1 MENNIV
7 PASPASVPH
16 LLSLETI
23 PRKVDACFGA
33 HELRAPLY
41 FSPPPPMAPSRPASV
56 SLLLWVLTSHYY
68 PQRLSEVGNPCI
80 QPTQVSWGEASHL
93 KRHNSPKT
101 EPGGPERK
109 ETVLR
114 SGPNLSIEFCTLPS
128 RPVLLPPRQKCT
140 FSKRKIPKAWGGES
154 FRGRAVRLETLNGFS
169 LD

>member
-1 MENNIV
+1 MEKNVV

-23 PRKVDACFGA
+23 PMKADACFGA
-33 HELRAPLY
+33 HKLGAPLY
-41 FSPPPPMAPSRPASV
+41 FSTPPNGAQQACISLPLAPGADLPLLPPR
-56 SLLLWVLTSHYY
+56 H
-68 PQRLSEVGNPCI
+68 SEVGNPCT

-114 SGPNLSIEFCTLPS
+114 SLANLSIKFCTLPS
-128 RPVLLPPRQKCT
+128 CPVLLPPRQKCT
-140 FSKRKIPKAWGGES
+140 FSRRNKIPKAWGGES
-154 FRGRAVRLETLNGFS
+154 FRGRAVALETLSGFS